1 MTAPTIDRGGRRQII
16 DNAGQEVFGDVAA
29 NPEAFT
35 VLGRLKSITEALGGG
50 TGGDSGSEVTILH
63 GEDPVS
69 VENPLP
75 VNVLTNP
82 VTVAGEVNADAHLQV
97 GDADVSTENPVPVSV
112 ITSPVPVAGTVAVEQ
127 SDATALKATLPP
139 PTAFYHGQKAVAS
152 AGTAEALAG
161 TQALQRGVLVKAL
174 STNTGLMYVGDED
187 VDSTNGFELEAGD
200 MTYIEIDDLAKVYVD
215 AAEDGE
221 GVSYVAS

>member
-1 MTAPTIDRGGRRQII
+1 MGPESGKLYDAAGNVFDLTEFLKDLQTRGILVA
-16 DNAGQEVFGDVAA
+16 NLGD
-29 NPEAFT
+29 
-35 VLGRLKSITEALGGG
+35 I
-50 TGGDSGSEVTILH
+50 
-63 GEDPVS
+63 PV
-69 VENPLP
+69 V
-75 VNVLTNP
+75 
-82 VTVAGEVNADAHLQV
+82 
-97 GDADVSTENPVPVSV
+97 
-112 ITSPVPVAGTVAVEQ
+112 GTVAVEQ
-127 SDATALKATLPP
+127 SDPSELKATVT
-139 PTAFYHGQKAVAS
+139 PTVPSALFNGQQAVAS
-152 AGTAEALAG
+152 AGTAEALAT